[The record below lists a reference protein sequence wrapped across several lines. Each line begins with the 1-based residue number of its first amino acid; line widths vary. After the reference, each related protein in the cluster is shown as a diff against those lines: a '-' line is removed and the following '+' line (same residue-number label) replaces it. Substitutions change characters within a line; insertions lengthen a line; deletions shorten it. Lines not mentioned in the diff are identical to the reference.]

1 MLRSILNRSR
11 IPIHSQTTDDCL
23 CLITQV
29 AVIPEGLPLVYVGD
43 VNLDERYINT
53 EQCVPQRY
61 TRVCESP
68 WVYNNSIDLS
78 SRFVYAVDDN
88 AFVVRLDIFELDRE

>member
-1 MLRSILNRSR
+1 MLCSILNRSC
-11 IPIHSQTTDDCL
+11 ISIHSQTTDDCL
-23 CLITQV
+23 CFITQV

-68 WVYNNSIDLS
+68 WVDNNSIDLS
-78 SRFVYAVDDN
+78 SRFVYVADDN
-88 AFVVRLDIFELDRE
+88 AFVVRLDIFELKR